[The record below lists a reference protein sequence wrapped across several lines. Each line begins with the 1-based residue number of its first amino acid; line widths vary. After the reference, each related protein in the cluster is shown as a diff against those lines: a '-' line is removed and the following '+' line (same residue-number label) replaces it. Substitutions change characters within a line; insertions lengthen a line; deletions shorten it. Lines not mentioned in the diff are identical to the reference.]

1 MCSYCRNQNMDK
13 SQDTR
18 KTGKRAIIICIVIA
32 IAVFTAV
39 MIKRDMEGRKL
50 DAEHAAV
57 ADEIAK
63 NIVGNTYVYTE
74 SDDDG
79 FSNSYSANNL
89 NPYMTYWETTK
100 TQALTFQKDGKID
113 GYSSWEMSVIAWP
126 SGTSKPE
133 GSSDAR
139 DFSSSYRDIRINRK
153 GTCYITIDGREYEMY
168 VDSSNVPSYI
178 KNYPNEGDYLE
189 INPYFDKYEDASD
202 EDSSDDSDPVSIS
215 TGKSNVFDRAKSYLQ
230 SSNFSYQGLI
240 DQLVYEGY
248 TESEAKAAVD
258 NCGADWNEQALG
270 KAKSYLRT
278 SAFSYS
284 GLKEQLEYED
294 FTDAQAQYG
303 VDNCGA
309 DWNEQAVKKA
319 KSYMNLKNYS
329 RSELIEQLE
338 FEGFTSSQAQ
348 YGVNHS
354 M

>member
-1 MCSYCRNQNMDK
+1 MDE
-13 SQDTR
+13 SSGTR
-18 KTGKRAIIICIVIA
+18 KSGKRAVIICIVIA
-32 IAVFTAV
+32 IAIFTVV
-39 MIKRDMEGRKL
+39 MVKREMEGRKL
-50 DAEHAAV
+50 DSEHAAI

-100 TQALTFQKDGKID
+100 TQALTFKENGKID
-113 GYSSWEMSVIAWP
+113 GYSSWKMSVIAWP

-133 GSSDAR
+133 ESGNSYDYV
-139 DFSSSYRDIRINRK
+139 SSYSNIRIDRK
-153 GTCYITIDGREYEMY
+153 GNCYITIDGVEHEMC
-168 VDSSNVPSYI
+168 VDSDNVPSTI
-178 KNYPNEGDYLE
+178 KNYPDEGDYLE
-189 INPYFDKYEDASD
+189 LNSYFDKDEDASD

-230 SSNFSYQGLI
+230 SSNFSYQDLI

-294 FTDAQAQYG
+294 FTDSQAQYG

-309 DWNEQAVKKA
+309 DWNEQATKKA
-319 KSYMNLKNYS
+319 KSYMNMKNYS
-329 RSELIEQLE
+329 RSELIDQLE
-338 FEGFTSSQAQ
+338 FEGFTFSQAQ
-348 YGVNHS
+348 YGADHS

>member
-1 MCSYCRNQNMDK
+1 MDE
-13 SQDTR
+13 SSGTR
-18 KTGKRAIIICIVIA
+18 KSGKRAVIICIVIA
-32 IAVFTAV
+32 IAIFTVV
-39 MIKRDMEGRKL
+39 MVKREMEGRKL
-50 DAEHAAV
+50 DSEHAAI

-89 NPYMTYWETTK
+89 NPYMTYWETTH
-100 TQALTFQKDGKID
+100 TQALTFREDGKID
-113 GYSSWEMSVIAWP
+113 GYLSWEKSVIAWP

-133 GSSDAR
+133 GASDAR
-139 DFSSSYRDIRINRK
+139 NFSSTYRDIRINRK
-153 GTCYITIDGREYEMY
+153 GKCYITIDGEEYEMY

-178 KNYPNEGDYLE
+178 NNYPDEGDYLE
-189 INPYFDKYEDASD
+189 LNNYFNKDEDTSD
-202 EDSSDDSDPVSIS
+202 EDSSDDSDPVTIS
-215 TGKSNVFDRAKSYLQ
+215 TGKGNVFDRAKSYLQ

-294 FTDAQAQYG
+294 FTDSQAQYG

-309 DWNEQAVKKA
+309 DWNEQAAKKA
-319 KSYMNLKNYS
+319 KSYMNMKNYS
-329 RSELIEQLE
+329 RSELIDQLE
-338 FEGFTSSQAQ
+338 FEGFTYSQAQ
-348 YGVNHS
+348 YGVDHAN
-354 M
+354 